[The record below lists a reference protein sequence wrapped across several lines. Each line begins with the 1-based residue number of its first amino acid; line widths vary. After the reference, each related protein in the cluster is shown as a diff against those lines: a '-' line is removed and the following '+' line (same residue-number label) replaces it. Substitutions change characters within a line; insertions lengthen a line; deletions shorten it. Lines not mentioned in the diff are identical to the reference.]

1 MQKFTFTKTPK
12 LAFEA
17 GGIKKIHNIVS
28 QFGKT
33 ALIITGGFSLDA
45 TGRWD
50 EIARILDHASIA
62 FYHTS
67 LQGEPTPD
75 FVDATTDRFREKN
88 IDVVLSIG
96 GGSVLDAGKAVSAM
110 LTQDVS
116 VTEFIEGIGTGIH
129 DGRKL
134 PFIAAPTTSGTGSE
148 ATKNAVLRRVGVDG
162 FKKSIRHDNFV
173 PDIALIDPELMVS
186 CPAHVTAACGMDAF
200 SHLLESYLSPRAN
213 PMSDALA
220 YSGLSVLKDNLV
232 SACTTGTSDVDVR
245 AGMAYAAY
253 LAGITLANAGLGVI
267 HGFASVIGGFFDI
280 PHGVVCGTLLCSS
293 TRKNIAALKERDPE
307 GTGLDKYARLGA
319 LFSGKPYQK
328 SEKAVLADAFTEITY
343 EWTDLLEIRRFGDY
357 GVVDSNVDMIVEKTK
372 NRDNPIE
379 LTQLEIREIFIER
392 M

>member
-1 MQKFTFTKTPK
+1 MQKFTFTKTPR
-12 LAFEA
+12 LVFGA
-17 GGIKKIHNIVS
+17 GGIKKVSNIVS

-33 ALIITGGFSLDA
+33 VLIITDGVTLDA

-50 EIARILDHASIA
+50 EIVRIFNHASIA
-62 FYHTS
+62 FYHTL

-75 FVDATTDRFREKN
+75 FVDATTDRFREKD

-110 LTQDVS
+110 LTQEVS
-116 VTEFIEGIGTGIH
+116 VTEFMEGIGDKTH
-129 DGRKL
+129 DGQKL
-134 PFIAAPTTSGTGSE
+134 PFIATPTTSGTGSE
-148 ATKNAVLRRVGVDG
+148 ATKNAVLRRMGADG

-173 PDIALIDPELMVS
+173 PDIALIDPELMIS
-186 CPAHVTAACGMDAF
+186 CPAHITAACGMDAF

-213 PMSDALA
+213 PMTDALA

-232 SACTTGTSDVDVR
+232 SACTSGASNVDVR

-253 LAGITLANAGLGVI
+253 LSGITLANAGLGVI

-293 TRKNIAALKERDPE
+293 TKKNVVALKERDPD
-307 GTGLDKYARLGA
+307 GVGLEKYAKLDA
-319 LFSGKPYQK
+319 LFTGKQYQK
-328 SEKAVLADAFTEITY
+328 EQKQILADNFVEKIY
-343 EWTDLLEIRRFGDY
+343 EWTDLLNMPRFSVY
-357 GVVDSNVDMIVEKTK
+357 GVTGTDIDKIVKKTK

-379 LTQLEIREIFIER
+379 LTTQEIREIFMER